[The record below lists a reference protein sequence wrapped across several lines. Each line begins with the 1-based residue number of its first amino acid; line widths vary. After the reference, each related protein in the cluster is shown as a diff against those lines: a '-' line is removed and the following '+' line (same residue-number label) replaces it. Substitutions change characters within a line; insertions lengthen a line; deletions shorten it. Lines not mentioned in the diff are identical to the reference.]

1 MGAAIK
7 PVTAARCSSP
17 QITFRS
23 EKEDEQENPI
33 EEFGEE
39 QELSESDAVNRA
51 TERKCGGDEMGTE
64 DPAAML
70 FLCSPAQGL
79 LSRSQKGKTTLLC
92 FLENLPIESL
102 PQQRQI
108 CDQGYIRW
116 IFKQNLEAIFADS
129 LVLSWLFCRDCSSV
143 HFLVT
148 VYCSSATVQQLTLWI
163 CWKPH
168 RAPEKER
175 RML

>member
-1 MGAAIK
+1 
-7 PVTAARCSSP
+7 
-17 QITFRS
+17 
-23 EKEDEQENPI
+23 
-33 EEFGEE
+33 
-39 QELSESDAVNRA
+39 
-51 TERKCGGDEMGTE
+51 MGTE

-116 IFKQNLEAIFADS
+116 IFKQNLEAIFPDS

-148 VYCSSATVQQLTLWI
+148 VYCSSATVQQLTLWFLAALSSSSCYLVAATWTVVI
-163 CWKPH
+163 YYILIFSLLKQGPF
-168 RAPEKER
+168 
-175 RML
+175 